1 VGSTIDKEKIH
12 KFLPEDLLS
21 KVTILFQESGYLTI
35 SPNQLTKYDWRR
47 FNNKVKQM
55 GGLWISDGE
64 HSHWSI
70 PWS

>member
-1 VGSTIDKEKIH
+1 MGSTIDKELVH
-12 KFLPEDLLS
+12 NFLPEDLLS
-21 KVTILFQESGYLTI
+21 KVTILLQESGYLTI
-35 SPNQLTKYDWRR
+35 SPIKLSKYDWRR

-64 HSHWSI
+64 QSHWSI